1 MPRRHLLLGLMVAVA
16 APALPQG
23 PKPLYPVIAAA
34 PVDPIG
40 YRSLT
45 LSAKA
50 AFDAGDYAKAE
61 TMYRQ
66 ATDLYPIEW
75 QNWRYLAAS
84 LRLQEKWREAIPA
97 YEKLVALSG
106 TLIGAGRYWQ
116 AVGYAKLGERTKA
129 IQTVRIMIEQDHEI
143 NRPGL
148 ATDENFKPLW
158 DDPEFRALT
167 APEALASIDRVAGW
181 RGDLKHLV
189 NEIHR
194 LSPDYRGRPLSA
206 RTAALVGRLD
216 ADIPTLNDQQ
226 IFTRLAEIV
235 GSLRHNHTMF
245 WGSPPPGSPG
255 AKARVATTFLPL
267 QLYAFPDGIYVVGA
281 DTAQAALIGSRV
293 EAVGGAPI
301 AQVMKG
307 IEATTSYGGDAELA
321 WSAPRRL
328 ATVPLLQGLGY
339 AKPGEPVTLTLVKSG
354 KRQTVRLAPVEQP
367 VGNKLGPPAGVAAP
381 RFLTRNDNPHW
392 FEPLTDKRSIYV
404 QFSQVADGKDEGL
417 ADFGRR
423 LRVALDDPAI
433 DSLILDIRLNN
444 GGNSFLYTELARTL
458 VAFSTRPNAQL
469 YVLIGRNVYSAASNF
484 STDLER
490 FANPVFVGEPTGNMG
505 NQEGDEG
512 SVKLP
517 SVGSGLDRRGEMAAE
532 PSLGHAP
539 DDRAASTGAADRG
552 RLFRRPGPG
561 AGLDPE
567 GNRSAAILGE
577 FRAAAAS
584 ATFGT
589 PAPRRR

>member
-1 MPRRHLLLGLMVAVA
+1 M
-16 APALPQG
+16 
-23 PKPLYPVIAAA
+23 
-34 PVDPIG
+34 
-40 YRSLT
+40 
-45 LSAKA
+45 
-50 AFDAGDYAKAE
+50 
-61 TMYRQ
+61 
-66 ATDLYPIEW
+66 
-75 QNWRYLAAS
+75 
-84 LRLQEKWREAIPA
+84 
-97 YEKLVALSG
+97 
-106 TLIGAGRYWQ
+106 
-116 AVGYAKLGERTKA
+116 
-129 IQTVRIMIEQDHEI
+129 
-143 NRPGL
+143 
-148 ATDENFKPLW
+148 
-158 DDPEFRALT
+158 
-167 APEALASIDRVAGW
+167 
-181 RGDLKHLV
+181 

-194 LSPDYRGRPLSA
+194 LSPAYRGRPLSA

-469 YVLIGRNVYSAASNF
+469 YVLIGRNVYSAAGNF

-517 SVGSGLDRRGEMAAE
+517 YSGLLALIAAVKWQLSHPWDTRRTIVPHLPVPLTAADYFAGRDPVLDLTLKAIEARRSSANSGRSSFSDLWNACSSAAVKLLFPGAAVRRG
-532 PSLGHAP
+532 
-539 DDRAASTGAADRG
+539 G
-552 RLFRRPGPG
+552 RSHNRR
-561 AGLDPE
+561 
-567 GNRSAAILGE
+567 S
-577 FRAAAAS
+577 
-584 ATFGT
+584 
-589 PAPRRR
+589 PAPRLRSIHRPERSP